1 MKPYLDAEEN
11 AARAA
16 GKLLRENF
24 QQQQRVKAF
33 AAHDIKLE
41 LDVQAQ
47 ELISKLLLQ
56 EFPADALYGEEG
68 IAGDQSSDHQWIVDP
83 LDGTENYFYGIPHF
97 CVSIALHLH
106 SEIASVLIYEPSLC
120 V

>member
-1 MKPYLDAEEN
+1 MKPYLDAAEN

-16 GKLLRENF
+16 GKLLREHF

-83 LDGTENYFYGIPHF
+83 LDGRVTYLYGMLHF
-97 CVSIALHLH
+97 CVFIARCLPI
-106 SEIASVLIYEPSLC
+106 EID
-120 V
+120 